1 MNPVFTINFRREAF
15 QREIAR
21 ARRRLIGLGAW
32 LTYFGLM
39 AVILGLYG
47 LNCFALGS
55 RVRSIERRTAQFE
68 AAQKTNRD
76 WNVDATQLA
85 TVERFHI
92 SARRWRDRMIGLSS
106 LLPSNVVLASAA
118 VNPDNLT
125 NPVDVNKLVLV
136 GYVRGSA
143 SSDRM
148 QTIVQL
154 VSKMHSDSLFSG
166 GYQNIRLVS
175 SRVVNDGPMTEFVI
189 ECR

>member
-1 MNPVFTINFRREAF
+1 
-15 QREIAR
+15 
-21 ARRRLIGLGAW
+21 
-32 LTYFGLM
+32 
-39 AVILGLYG
+39 
-47 LNCFALGS
+47 
-55 RVRSIERRTAQFE
+55 
-68 AAQKTNRD
+68 
-76 WNVDATQLA
+76 
-85 TVERFHI
+85 
-92 SARRWRDRMIGLSS
+92 MIGLSS